1 MFYLHQVIDLTAAA
15 TNHARLVRRR
25 VPPYVLW
32 PSVLVIVL
40 MALPLFYMFLRAFQ
54 ADWET
59 VQRLVFR
66 PRNLDLMI
74 NTLRL
79 MFGVTALC
87 TVIALPLAWLVAKT
101 DLPGRRWVT
110 LLAVMPL
117 AVPGYVM
124 AYALLSVGGFHGVS
138 AQWFDI
144 RLPRIQGYWGA
155 TIALALYT
163 FPYLFLN
170 LRAALYG
177 LDANLEESAASL
189 GYSRWQILR
198 SVTLPHLLPALLAG
212 WLVILLYTLGD
223 FGAIALMRYEVF
235 SYAIYTQYSGA
246 TDRIYAAWLSLMLL
260 SLALCFVAI
269 EALVVHKKKYARTGS
284 GAARQAPLFRLG
296 LWAIPAWLFVI
307 AVALVSLGL
316 PATILTYWLL
326 LSPPDISFFMDV
338 PVTFL
343 KSASAAI
350 PAAVIAALLAIPVA
364 YLSVRYPSRL
374 SAAVERAAYIGYS
387 IPPLT
392 LGLALVFFALHSAQF
407 LYQTLPLLILGWI
420 MATLALAIGPIRSS
434 LLQTRPNLEESAQS
448 LGHSPLSTFVRVVM
462 PRLRR
467 GVVTGVVLVF
477 VFLMKEL
484 PITFM
489 LAPTGY
495 DTLAVTVFTR
505 TSEGMYA
512 EAAPFAAAIVVF
524 SSLTVALMLSN
535 EGKR

>member
-1 MFYLHQVIDLTAAA
+1 MTDLTARN
-15 TNHARLVRRR
+15 TLTGPTRRR
-25 VPPYVLW
+25 VPPYILW
-32 PSVLVIVL
+32 PSVLVILL
-40 MALPLFYMFLRAFQ
+40 MTLPLFYLALRAFQ

-59 VQRLVFR
+59 VRQLVLR
-66 PRNLDLMI
+66 PRNLDLMF

-79 MFGVTALC
+79 MFGVAALG
-87 TVIALPLAWLVAKT
+87 TLIALPLAWLVART

-110 LLAVMPL
+110 LLAIMPL

-155 TIALALYT
+155 TIALTLYT

-189 GYSRWQILR
+189 GCSRWQIFR
-198 SVTLPHLLPALLAG
+198 RVTLPHLLPAMLAG

-246 TDRIYAAWLSLMLL
+246 FDRIYAAWLSLMLL
-260 SLALCFVAI
+260 AMALCFVAV
-269 EALVVHKKKYARTGS
+269 EAFVVHRKKYARTGS
-284 GAARQAPLFRLG
+284 GVSRQSRPLRLG
-296 LWAIPAWLFVI
+296 WWAVPAWVFII
-307 AVALVSLGL
+307 AVAALSLGL
-316 PATILTYWLL
+316 PGLILTYWLV

-338 PVTFL
+338 PMTFL
-343 KSASAAI
+343 QSASAAL
-350 PAAVIAALLAIPVA
+350 PAALIAALLAIPVA

-374 SAAVERAAYIGYS
+374 AAAVERTAYIGYS

-392 LGLALVFFALHSAQF
+392 LGLALVFFALHTAHF
-407 LYQTLPLLILGWI
+407 LYQTVPLLILGWV
-420 MATLALAIGPIRSS
+420 MATLALALGPIRSS
-434 LLQTRPNLEESAQS
+434 LLQTRPSLEESAQS
-448 LGHSPLSTFVRVVM
+448 LGHSALSTFFRVVL
-462 PRLRR
+462 PRLQR
-467 GVVTGVVLVF
+467 GLITGMVLVF
-477 VFLMKEL
+477 IFLMKEL
-484 PITFM
+484 PITFL

-495 DTLAVTVFTR
+495 ETLAVTVFSR
-505 TSEGMYA
+505 TSEGMYP
-512 EAAPFAAAIVVF
+512 EAAPFAAAIVIF
-524 SSLTVALMLSN
+524 SSLTVALMLSA
-535 EGKR
+535 ERKR